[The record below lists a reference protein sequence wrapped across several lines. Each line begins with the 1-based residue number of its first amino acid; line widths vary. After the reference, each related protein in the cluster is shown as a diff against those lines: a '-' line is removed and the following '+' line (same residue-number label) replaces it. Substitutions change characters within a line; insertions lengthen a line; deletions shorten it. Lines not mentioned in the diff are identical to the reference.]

1 MDRITARITAIEK
14 TQRVETLYRAW
25 QACCADYQ
33 AAKRE
38 GTDDAQRRAIE
49 RSVDAGAA
57 YLFARDGKP

>member
-1 MDRITARITAIEK
+1 MDRITARITAIDTTRK
-14 TQRVETLYRAW
+14 VEELYRAW

-33 AAKRE
+33 TAKHE